1 MLHRAAARN
10 QVQSMGLSL
19 RDQLIQAGLAT
30 EKQARQASAP
40 ARAPQLPKSQ
50 RGQPT
55 ASQRAAQQSMAEKAA
70 RDAALNR
77 KQQEKAERKARRA
90 EIRQLVQEHVIVRPE
105 SEEYFNFVD
114 GAKIK
119 RIAINAPL
127 REQLQRGEVAIVRCD
142 NRYEL
147 VPPAIAERIRE
158 RDVSA
163 VMAAAPAGS
172 AAASEVNAD
181 DPYREHVVP
190 DDLMW

>member
-1 MLHRAAARN
+1 
-10 QVQSMGLSL
+10 MGLSL
-19 RDQLIQAGLAT
+19 RDQLIRAGLAT

-55 ASQRAAQQSMAEKAA
+55 ASERAMQQSLAEKAA

-90 EIRQLVQEHVIVRPE
+90 EIRQLVQQHVIARPE
-105 SEEYFNFVD
+105 SEEYYNFVD

-119 RIAINAPL
+119 RIAINTPL
-127 REQLQRGEVAIVRCD
+127 REQLRRGDVVIVCCD

-158 RDVSA
+158 RDASA
-163 VMAAAPAGS
+163 VMAASLAGS
-172 AAASEVNAD
+172 TAATEATAD

>member
-1 MLHRAAARN
+1 M
-10 QVQSMGLSL
+10 
-19 RDQLIQAGLAT
+19 
-30 EKQARQASAP
+30 
-40 ARAPQLPKSQ
+40 
-50 RGQPT
+50 
-55 ASQRAAQQSMAEKAA
+55 QQSLAEKAA

-90 EIRQLVQEHVIVRPE
+90 EIRQLVEQNVIARPE
-105 SEEYFNFVD
+105 SEDYYNFVD

-119 RIAINAPL
+119 RIAINTAL
-127 REQLQRGEVAIVRCD
+127 REQLQRGDVVIVRCD

-158 RDVSA
+158 RDASA
-163 VMAAAPAGS
+163 VLAATPAGS
-172 AAASEVNAD
+172 AATEANAD